1 MTQPPQ
7 YRPEKFK
14 GKGMP
19 KPESIL
25 TISWEDVYS
34 EFIERGIDPTKEMIE
49 DAFDFAVENSD
60 NECIMGAFRAN
71 VEFAVDE
78 NSSDFD
84 DDDEED
90 DDEEEEESK

>member
-14 GKGMP
+14 DKGMP

-34 EFIERGIDPTKEMIE
+34 EFIDRGIDPTKEMIE
-49 DAFDFAVENSD
+49 EAFDFAVHNSD
-60 NECIMGAFRAN
+60 NECIMGAFNAN
-71 VEFAVDE
+71 IEYAVTQLE
-78 NSSDFD
+78 L
-84 DDDEED
+84 
-90 DDEEEEESK
+90 EESK

>member
-14 GKGMP
+14 GKCMP

-60 NECIMGAFRAN
+60 NECIMGAFNAN
-71 VEFAVDE
+71 IEYAVTQLE
-78 NSSDFD
+78 L
-84 DDDEED
+84 
-90 DDEEEEESK
+90 EESK